1 MEEEIGVSYVCEGAK
16 DTGEGYCSMTGSK
29 EMDGFHQIKMKSDRL
44 ILPEDFLVL
53 KIIIK
58 V

>member
-1 MEEEIGVSYVCEGAK
+1 MCEGAK

-29 EMDGFHQIKMKSDRL
+29 EMDGFHRIKAKSARL
-44 ILPEDFLVL
+44 ILPEGFAVL
-53 KIIIK
+53 KTIIK

>member
-1 MEEEIGVSYVCEGAK
+1 MCEGAK